1 MTDMRQT
8 LACLL
13 LAGGTL
19 TGGIGMTGCS
29 GNQSPGETISG
40 WFGDMSP
47 PTPSEAARDAFN
59 LYDADKRRRAV
70 TLLSNASWGG
80 EAPYLKT
87 YRLLVDDPDPTVR
100 GAAVAALGRHGTV
113 NDVPTLTRLLV
124 KDDSKV
130 VRWEAGKALQRLHS
144 DEAILPLTQAMG
156 NDNEVDVRIA
166 CANALGQYADRRS
179 FDALVAALNDE
190 SYAVTVE
197 AAGALHTLTGRDFG
211 QDGGKWWYWA
221 KDTQNLFADQQTYY
235 YPQYDGPTSTWNRL
249 AFWAP
254 DKKEVTPE
262 QPRVT
267 VDAPATITHT
277 TVTPTPSAPPLERAG
292 SPAPTPASTAP
303 VNETSVPP
311 PPPPATIPVPT
322 PTPVQPPAEKPA
334 ESAKPL
340 EQPAPAQPPATAE
353 QPAPAQS
360 SAAAEKPAEPQP
372 PAPAT
377 ATEQPAQP
385 PEAPEA
391 AEAPEAVNPPEA
403 AQPPA
408 NPDAPHLPPPPQPKP
423 PYQHRL
429 GAGG

>member
-19 TGGIGMTGCS
+19 TSGIGMTGCS
-29 GNQSPGETISG
+29 GNQSPGEAISG
-40 WFGDMSP
+40 WFGDMAP
-47 PTPSEAARDAFN
+47 PKPSEAARDAFN

-144 DEAILPLTQAMG
+144 DEAILPLTQALG
-156 NDNEVDVRIA
+156 NDNEADVRIA
-166 CANALGQYADRRS
+166 CANAMGQYADRRS

-190 SYAVTVE
+190 SYTVTVE
-197 AAGALHTLTGRDFG
+197 AADALHTLTGQDFG
-211 QDGGKWWYWA
+211 QDGGKWWDWA
-221 KDTQNLFADQQTYY
+221 KNTQNLFADQQTYY

-249 AFWAP
+249 AFWSP

-262 QPRVT
+262 QPRAT
-267 VDAPATITHT
+267 VDAPVTITQT
-277 TVTPTPSAPPLERAG
+277 TATPTPAPAPQTPSNEPAPPARPLERAG
-292 SPAPTPASTAP
+292 SPAPPPVAP
-303 VNETSVPP
+303 PP
-311 PPPPATIPVPT
+311 PPPPATTPAPT
-322 PTPVQPPAEKPA
+322 PAPVQPPAEKPV
-334 ESAKPL
+334 EPAKPV
-340 EQPAPAQPPATAE
+340 EQPAPAQPP
-353 QPAPAQS
+353 
-360 SAAAEKPAEPQP
+360 AAAEKPAEPQP

-377 ATEQPAQP
+377 ATAPAAEQPAQP
-385 PEAPEA
+385 PES
-391 AEAPEAVNPPEA
+391 

-408 NPDAPHLPPPPQPKP
+408 NPDAPNLPPPPQPKP
-423 PYQHRL
+423 PYQHNL